1 MYAKLKDM
9 LHKELDRIEESGDL
23 SAASLAH
30 VDTIAHALKCLATYE
45 AMEER
50 SSDRSYR
57 SRDRYYDRDDY
68 RR

>member
-1 MYAKLKDM
+1 MYSKLKDM
-9 LHKELDRIEESGDL
+9 LHKELDKIEDSGEL
-23 SAASLAH
+23 TAASLAH

-50 SSDRSYR
+50 SGSR
-57 SRDRYYDRDDY
+57 SRDRDYYRDDY

>member
-1 MYAKLKDM
+1 MYGKLKDM
-9 LHKELDRIEESGDL
+9 LHKELDHIEESGEL
-23 SAASLAH
+23 TAATLAH

-50 SSDRSYR
+50 SDRSYR
-57 SRDRYYDRDDY
+57 SRDRYDRDDY